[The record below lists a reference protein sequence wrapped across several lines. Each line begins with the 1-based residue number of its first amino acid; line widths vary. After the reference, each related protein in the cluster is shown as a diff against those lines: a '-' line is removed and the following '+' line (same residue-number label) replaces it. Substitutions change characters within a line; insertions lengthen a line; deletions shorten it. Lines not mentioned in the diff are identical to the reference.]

1 MTEVHQAITAHSQKQ
16 HALVRAFVEL
26 NTKRETYIEEA
37 IALCQRGESFSVQK
51 INEVT
56 KQINELAKNGI
67 VTQRK
72 YVTVDMVK
80 EYVQKLNNKS
90 S

>member
-51 INEVT
+51 N
-56 KQINELAKNGI
+56 
-67 VTQRK
+67 
-72 YVTVDMVK
+72 
-80 EYVQKLNNKS
+80 
-90 S
+90 